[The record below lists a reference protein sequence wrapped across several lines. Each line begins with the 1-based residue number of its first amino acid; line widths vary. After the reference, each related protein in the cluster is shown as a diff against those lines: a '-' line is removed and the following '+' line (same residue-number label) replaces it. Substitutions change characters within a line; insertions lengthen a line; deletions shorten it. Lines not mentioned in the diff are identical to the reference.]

1 MKYFY
6 KSISIGKI
14 KKMANANATNK
25 IFRYKLSDE
34 IMTCISQFAKI
45 HELDDRHT
53 YKEAWTLW
61 LAENEDEVEREI
73 QRLQQL
79 DYRGDILDKMF
90 KAGRY
95 YFRVKLPKKTP
106 AEKKPTTEKKK
117 RDYIVMEPEF
127 IQAMDL
133 HLKRSTNLKPALA
146 YEQFCNEHLD
156 LLRKEITRLL
166 KENFPKEKISD
177 KLKKTYKNRYFI
189 LQR

>member
-1 MKYFY
+1 
-6 KSISIGKI
+6 
-14 KKMANANATNK
+14 MANANATNK

-95 YFRVKLPKKTP
+95 YFREKLPKKSP
-106 AEKKPTTEKKK
+106 AEKKTTTEKKK
-117 RDYIVMEPEF
+117 RD
-127 IQAMDL
+127 
-133 HLKRSTNLKPALA
+133 
-146 YEQFCNEHLD
+146 
-156 LLRKEITRLL
+156 
-166 KENFPKEKISD
+166 
-177 KLKKTYKNRYFI
+177 
-189 LQR
+189 

>member
-1 MKYFY
+1 
-6 KSISIGKI
+6 
-14 KKMANANATNK
+14 MANAIGK

-34 IMTCISQFAKI
+34 IMTCIAQFAKI
-45 HELDDRHT
+45 HQLDDRHT
-53 YKEAWTLW
+53 YKEAWTVW
-61 LAENEDEVEREI
+61 LSENQDQVEREI

-79 DYRGDILDKMF
+79 DYQGDILDKMF

-95 YFRVKLPKKTP
+95 YFREKLPKNKREKNP
-106 AEKKPTTEKKK
+106 AEKKK
-117 RDYIVMEPEF
+117 REYIVMEPEL

-146 YEQFCNEHLD
+146 YEQFCNEHLA

-166 KENFPKEKISD
+166 NENFPKEKISS

-189 LQR
+189 AKR